1 MIEARGW
8 GFGSVAA
15 VAIAGMGF
23 ASFAKEAQTAVLI
36 GGFASSICVSL
47 LTYLKTHRV
56 EEKTDAIGAKT
67 DAIGTKADKAV
78 ENASVAAGKA
88 EETANLVQENAA
100 HNDERLEMLTRST
113 LENKKTGQAIY
124 GLVNSQSGKQLG
136 IYAVMARRMAN
147 TSAAAGDPRAEDD
160 ARIADQA
167 EKDYLEH
174 EQKQRRV
181 DDAGEAPQHG

>member
-1 MIEARGW
+1 MLTEARGW
-8 GFGSVAA
+8 GFGSIAA

-23 ASFAKEAQTAVLI
+23 ASFAREAQTALMI

-47 LTYLKTHRV
+47 LAYLKTHKV
-56 EEKTDAIGAKT
+56 EEKTDAIGARA
-67 DAIGTKADKAV
+67 DVAAEKAG
-78 ENASVAAGKA
+78 VAAGKA
-88 EETANLVQENAA
+88 EETASLVQENAA
-100 HNDERLEMLTRST
+100 HMDERLEMLSQST

-136 IYAVMARRMAN
+136 IYAVMARRMAK

-167 EKDYLEH
+167 EKDYHEH
-174 EQKQRRV
+174 EQKQKRI
-181 DDAGEAPQHG
+181 DDAGEAPLHG